1 MKTKLIALFVSI
13 MLVLVLSACGAAATP
28 TAAPADGGDT
38 SGGDATAAPAGDATA
53 APAGDVVAAFDFN
66 NSGAVD
72 ICELYL
78 SPVGT
83 DSWGPDQLKGQKIA
97 AGGKFTLT
105 NIPANSYDAK
115 WVGCDK
121 TEGTLQVDIK
131 NP

>member
-1 MKTKLIALFVSI
+1 MKTKLIAMFVSLI
-13 MLVLVLSACGAAATP
+13 LVLVLSACGGAATP
-28 TAAPADGGDT
+28 TAAPADGGD
-38 SGGDATAAPAGDATA
+38 GGAAPAS
-53 APAGDVVAAFDFN
+53 GDVVAAFDFN

-83 DSWGPDQLKGQKIA
+83 ESWGPDQLKGQKIA

-121 TEGTLQVDIK
+121 TEGTIQVDIK